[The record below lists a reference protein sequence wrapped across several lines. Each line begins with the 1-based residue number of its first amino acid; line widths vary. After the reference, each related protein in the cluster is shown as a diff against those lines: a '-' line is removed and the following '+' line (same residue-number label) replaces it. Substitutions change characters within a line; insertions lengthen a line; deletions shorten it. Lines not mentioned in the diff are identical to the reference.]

1 MTPQAVPL
9 HPAPV
14 TPQEMPLL
22 GFEFGAGISVAVNCA
37 LVPAFTEAGP
47 VSPRVKLLVTLTR
60 ALADFDGSARL
71 RAVSVTPAGVGRT
84 CGAVRS
90 PLGST
95 VPQAAPEH
103 PGPEVLQLTARSG
116 LPEPVMLARNCWVAP
131 SSTLAVAGET

>member
-1 MTPQAVPL
+1 
-9 HPAPV
+9 
-14 TPQEMPLL
+14 
-22 GFEFGAGISVAVNCA
+22 
-37 LVPAFTEAGP
+37 
-47 VSPRVKLLVTLTR
+47 LLVTLMR

-131 SSTLAVAGET
+131 SSTLAVAGETLTVKSLLTVSAAPALFVGSAALAAVIASVAGEGRSCGAV